1 MGRNDRNEFYCISKS
16 FDSRNTVCPPSSPR
30 DGEYSWGTF
39 GSDTFDTRLSIFH
52 PLVLSCCS
60 RYSLRPINYFHEF
73 MESDGS
79 INLRGLTSGQP
90 NCCWTFFPFFF
101 FLIVRVS
108 FDREILPA
116 ALARVSLEQRH
127 QQPRP
132 SKIPRVRDIYI
143 HDEATDS
150 PPPRRNSKETRL
162 TSRVTALF
170 PSPKRGV
177 KRLRRLICRI
187 IKFPHGVWPR
197 RNANRGP
204 LRDIFIGSLLVPTF
218 PLFGRGISC
227 SRRGNHT
234 YYFHPRL
241 ALRTAEI
248 PSNFLGGG

>member
-1 MGRNDRNEFYCISKS
+1 MEGREKRHDSMGRNDRNEFYCISKS

-30 DGEYSWGTF
+30 DGEYSRGTF

-60 RYSLRPINYFHEF
+60 RYSRPINYFHEF

-101 FLIVRVS
+101 F
-108 FDREILPA
+108 FF
-116 ALARVSLEQRH
+116 
-127 QQPRP
+127 
-132 SKIPRVRDIYI
+132 VRDIYI

-204 LRDIFIGSLLVPTF
+204 RDIFIGSLLVSLIWTWN
-218 PLFGRGISC
+218 LVLA
-227 SRRGNHT
+227 SR
-234 YYFHPRL
+234 
-241 ALRTAEI
+241 
-248 PSNFLGGG
+248 

>member
-60 RYSLRPINYFHEF
+60 RYSRPINYFHEF

-101 FLIVRVS
+101 FFLIVRVS

-116 ALARVSLEQRH
+116 ALARVPLEQRH

-143 HDEATDS
+143 HDRFS
-150 PPPRRNSKETRL
+150 SSSKELEGNSVNESRNGPFSLAKTRRE
-162 TSRVTALF
+162 TS
-170 PSPKRGV
+170 SPVNLPDNK
-177 KRLRRLICRI
+177 
-187 IKFPHGVWPR
+187 
-197 RNANRGP
+197 
-204 LRDIFIGSLLVPTF
+204 
-218 PLFGRGISC
+218 ISARC
-227 SRRGNHT
+227 
-234 YYFHPRL
+234 L
-241 ALRTAEI
+241 ATT
-248 PSNFLGGG
+248 